1 MGHLALIQEHFHL
14 DGEDVIRTSTGKS
27 VMGGKPNSAGY
38 LRVKVGPRPGVS
50 LLLHRV
56 KFALLHGYLP
66 GMVDHKNRSRG
77 DLSSDNL
84 REATHQQNMWNAP
97 RQRQKNADL
106 PRGVIPVGRRY
117 RASAMSGGPTKYLG
131 TFNTPEEASRAYQE
145 FCHKT
150 RGEFHDA
157 AL

>member
-27 VMGGKPNSAGY
+27 VMGGKPNSVGY
-38 LRVKVGPRPGVS
+38 LRVKVGQRPGVS

-56 KFALLHGYLP
+56 KFALIHGYLP
-66 GMVDHKNRSRG
+66 AKVDHKNRTRG

-97 RQRQKNADL
+97 RPRRLHSGL
-106 PRGVIPVGRRY
+106 PRGVFPVGKRY
-117 RASAMSGGPTKYLG
+117 RSSANHNGRTKYLG
-131 TFNTPEEASRAYQE
+131 TYDTPEEASRAYQE